1 MQIIVKVG
9 IDHNLSHLG
18 KKPPKGSEKGG
29 DIRFWTCPVKFRYAN
44 PALRGFN
51 RVKIVDFGFL
61 K

>member
-29 DIRFWTCPVKFRYAN
+29 DIRFLDLGLWI
-44 PALRGFN
+44 L
-51 RVKIVDFGFL
+51 DF
-61 K
+61 